1 MGHQVMS
8 WWRLHHSL
16 LAEVKEGYLGVAIQG
31 CDCKTLTRPPNSPFL
46 PLFFSTKR
54 GQPSQNVRR
63 RRERSLP
70 SHCPSLLHLPMVV
83 APRAIEPGPC
93 AAVNRGFKEFPYP
106 EEGLSF
112 GIFPYKDCYKPACFE
127 GRLPRNP
134 QVPSPPA
141 TVLSPGY

>member
-16 LAEVKEGYLGVAIQG
+16 LAEVRGVGVAIQG

-46 PLFFSTKR
+46 PPFF
-54 GQPSQNVRR
+54 PQNVASPAKNVRW

-70 SHCPSLLHLPMVV
+70 SHCPSLLHQPMVV
-83 APRAIEPGPC
+83 ASRAIKPGPC
-93 AAVNRGFKEFPYP
+93 AAVNRRLKEFPYP
-106 EEGLSF
+106 EEGFSF
-112 GIFPYKDCYKPACFE
+112 GTFPCKDYYKPACFE

-141 TVLSPGY
+141 TVLTPGY